1 MSINRFGAALAV
13 AGALAFPLAAC
24 GSGSSTPAPTVTV
37 TSAPPTLSPGF
48 RDSYCNINS
57 ATREACRQSDST
69 AAKRAATAQAP
80 RSQHGGIPWWAWAL
94 IVPGGLVGLC
104 VLGFKALEWSDERTI
119 SRANDRVDELDAR
132 AAARASRVLDYDEW
146 DDEEDDEDDDELPA
160 EDMDFLHR
168 VTEPT
173 PSAPI
178 QPAPAASGGNL
189 LSSLRQQSQ

>member
-1 MSINRFGAALAV
+1 MELKQIGAAVVV

-37 TSAPPTLSPGF
+37 TSAPTTLSPGF

-80 RSQHGGIPWWAWAL
+80 RSQDSGLPWWSWVL
-94 IVPGGLVGLC
+94 IVPAAGIGVL
-104 VLGFKALEWSDERTI
+104 VLGFKALEWNDDRTI
-119 SRANDRVDELDAR
+119 ARAEARVDELDAR

-146 DDEEDDEDDDELPA
+146 EADDEEDDELPE
-160 EDMDFLHR
+160 EDIEFLHR
-168 VTEPT
+168 VTDPAPST
-173 PSAPI
+173 PA
-178 QPAPAASGGNL
+178 APAAPPAGGGL